1 MWWVKF
7 STEAYFNE
15 FVVFHHDFLEAKKG
29 SMKMTKK
36 INIGILVFIVILTL
50 GAFFELYKAVSST
63 HPDIN
68 NFYFFVLISAIYTT
82 LDVLMFGNTT
92 EYKNLPNEVD
102 KCSMM
107 FSKIVQDLFNPVFLL
122 LASFYLSAFLQ
133 YHK

>member
-1 MWWVKF
+1 
-7 STEAYFNE
+7 
-15 FVVFHHDFLEAKKG
+15 
-29 SMKMTKK
+29 MTKK